1 MSAPQPGPAR
11 TLRIVSAVLAGIA
24 AVLAASV
31 LFSPEFAAYVD
42 SGERAAGVAAALW
55 PARAAVIG
63 GFLAA
68 AAAAVADRTMRRAGT
83 TVLLLMAAVGVGFL
97 VLLLLGS

>member
-1 MSAPQPGPAR
+1 MSAPRPGGAAR
-11 TLRIVSAVLAGIA
+11 TLRIVSAVLTGIA

-42 SGERAAGVAAALW
+42 SGERATGVAATLW

-68 AAAAVADRTMRRAGT
+68 VGAAVADRTMRRAGT
-83 TVLLLMAAVGVGFL
+83 TVLLLIAAVIVGFV
-97 VLLLLGS
+97 VLLVGS